1 MKSMSDGVRDAKEA
15 GDAVIMFH
23 LSSPLSLIQK
33 SGFESKVPG
42 AAPHMCS
49 VLFFFLK
56 LLIFTLP
63 KKATAVV
70 HPLESISHCE

>member
-23 LSSPLSLIQK
+23 LSSPLSFIQK
-33 SGFESKVPG
+33 SGFESEVPG

-49 VLFFFLK
+49 LLFFLK
-56 LLIFTLP
+56 N
-63 KKATAVV
+63 
-70 HPLESISHCE
+70 S

>member
-23 LSSPLSLIQK
+23 LSSPLSFIQK

-49 VLFFFLK
+49 LLFF
-56 LLIFTLP
+56 
-63 KKATAVV
+63 
-70 HPLESISHCE
+70 